1 MFEPGIPR
9 LLLMVTPW
17 LLMEVK
23 DQHLGCLLVVM
34 IPGRLCHKHQDR
46 IQRTHSILAILVIL
60 QDCPAPL

>member
-17 LLMEVK
+17 PLMEVK
-23 DQHLGCLLVVM
+23 DQYLDLLVVM

>member
-23 DQHLGCLLVVM
+23 DQHLGLPLVVM
-34 IPGRLCHKHQDR
+34 IPGHLCHKHQDR
-46 IQRTHSILAILVIL
+46 IQRTHSILDILVIL
-60 QDCPAPL
+60 QDCLAPL